1 MPNSTRPQTQTKM
14 PNKDADDV
22 LDFINSLPD
31 TKSSP
36 NPSGGRNSESNDEF
50 KDFLD
55 ELSAHE
61 KAAKGPTRS
70 KLEPKKREDLKEG
83 RRVLSGKLSPAPSRR
98 IASTT
103 VPESKTSRYTP
114 EAESVGASAPTP
126 TSPLAQGSKTASEQS
141 NSNPSKTG
149 EETVIDPLSSI
160 SLWWNN
166 EGQSKVLSL
175 WGSLASN
182 ASQLGES
189 TFQLASNTSQQLS
202 HQRHKFLAENHGLEA
217 EQITHLTGKLNL
229 ILSTVSQQIKDG
241 LIDKEDELLN
251 VFLVYDW
258 ENTSDLDSLCA
269 RKFDSVMGQIE
280 GGVRVTVSNFNHKH
294 ENLDPLQ
301 GASHYDLGLFYGKA
315 IDGEKLCFA
324 NLESLIKDYL
334 KIKESSESSKQEDAA
349 ESEDEIATSNIFIA
363 IQPICVGQQP
373 APPNNDLDAPAA
385 STAAAHEPA
394 SGPVFIEA
402 NNPTSFAFTLILKD
416 ITNNFTI
423 VSKSQPFPLKW
434 AAWLSGSHDDVDA
447 VFSDEEGV
455 SGVDPSEWVN
465 EWVKNG
471 LELSFAVL
479 AQEYITRRMGI

>member
-1 MPNSTRPQTQTKM
+1 M

-31 TKSSP
+31 TKSP
-36 NPSGGRNSESNDEF
+36 KPSGGRNSESNDEF

-70 KLEPKKREDLKEG
+70 KLEPKKRDELKEG

-98 IASTT
+98 IVSSS
-103 VPESKTSRYTP
+103 VPEPRANRFTP
-114 EAESVGASAPTP
+114 EAEVSGTPAAQASPKVQDTQAPAPSTATP
-126 TSPLAQGSKTASEQS
+126 AKDGLS
-141 NSNPSKTG
+141 
-149 EETVIDPLSSI
+149 ETVIDPLSSI

-166 EGQSKVLSL
+166 EGLSKVLSL

-182 ASQLGES
+182 ATQLGET

-202 HQRHKFLAENHGLEA
+202 HQRHKFLAENPGLEA

-258 ENTSDLDSLCA
+258 ENNSDLDSLCA

-280 GGVRVTVSNFNHKH
+280 GGVRVSVSNFNHKH
-294 ENLDPLQ
+294 ENSESLD
-301 GASHYDLGLFYGKA
+301 ARHYDLGLFYGKA

-334 KIKESSESSKQEDAA
+334 KIKQSSDSENQG

-373 APPNNDLDAPAA
+373 TAPSADADPSTGSAA
-385 STAAAHEPA
+385 SSHEPA

-402 NNPTSFAFTLILKD
+402 NNSSSFAFTLILKD
-416 ITNNFTI
+416 ITNNLTI
-423 VSKSQPFPLKW
+423 VSKSQPFPLRW
-434 AAWLSGSHDDVDA
+434 ATWLSGSHEDVDA
-447 VFSDEEGV
+447 VFADEDGV
-455 SGVDPSEWVN
+455 SGVDPSEWVSA
-465 EWVKNG
+465 WIKNG